1 MKLSEQL
8 RAQIAELK
16 KSDQRLMDLIKE
28 YSTDASKR
36 LQELEQSIRD

>member
-8 RAQIAELK
+8 REQIAELK
-16 KSDQRLMDLIKE
+16 KSDQRLMQLIQE
-28 YSTDASKR
+28 YSKDATER